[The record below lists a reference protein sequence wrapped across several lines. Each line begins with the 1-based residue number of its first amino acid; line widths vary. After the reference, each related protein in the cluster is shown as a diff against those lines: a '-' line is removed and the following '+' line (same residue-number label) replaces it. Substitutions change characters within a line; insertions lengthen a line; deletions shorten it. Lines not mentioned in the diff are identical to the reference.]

1 MNPDRDE
8 VDGGEVKALA
18 ADESALAP
26 LESVTE
32 IEASQEITD
41 EQDIIAKKTE
51 TEEVIQC
58 EQLGQNEDI
67 EELEVQVVEQLIVD
81 QVIDEPEA
89 DDESEN
95 LDDSIVAGAPDQ
107 APLSD
112 QTPDLITEQSKE

>member
-1 MNPDRDE
+1 MNADRDE
-8 VDGGEVKALA
+8 VDGKEVKALA

-32 IEASQEITD
+32 IEASQQSTD
-41 EQDIIAKKTE
+41 DQQVVAKKTE

-58 EQLGQNEDI
+58 EEQNEDI

-81 QVIDEPEA
+81 QIIDKPET
-89 DDESEN
+89 DNESEN

-112 QTPDLITEQSKE
+112 QTQDLITEQSKE